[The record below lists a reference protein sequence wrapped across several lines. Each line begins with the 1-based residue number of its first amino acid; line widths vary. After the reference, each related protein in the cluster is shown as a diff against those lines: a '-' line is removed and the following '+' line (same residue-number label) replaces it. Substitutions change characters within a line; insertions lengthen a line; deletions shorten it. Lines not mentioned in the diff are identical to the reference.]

1 MNRWRIWAEMSG
13 FFFRKNLK
21 GEQKMKKFI
30 DSLKEEEKIILKL
43 RKHYEQ
49 YGYKKIKLSKF
60 ESYGL
65 YNENADFIKTENII
79 TFMAPTGKLQTL
91 RPDVTLSIVKKFAR
105 DKKKEMEKLY
115 YIENIYRLSK
125 EDLEYKELNQIG
137 VEILGESDG
146 YSDFEIINLAVES
159 LELINKNFILD
170 ISNINYLSG
179 LFEEMKLGYTLEKE
193 VLLNIQHKNVHDL
206 KRILTRENVEPKYK
220 EILIKIPYLSGKFK
234 SVIEEAEKLVMNDKM
249 QNALE
254 ELKILSQGF
263 PEKIKNG
270 KILLDFSIV
279 NSLDYYN
286 GLIFHGYIENNPKI
300 ILSVGNYDKLI
311 EKYDKNKGATGFAI
325 YLDELSG
332 KYKMEKEY
340 DFDILILYKEGDY
353 AKLLN
358 IVKDYIKQ
366 GLTIRTEKYK
376 EDFSTNFKYKE
387 KYIFENNRLSG
398 KE

>member
-1 MNRWRIWAEMSG
+1 
-13 FFFRKNLK
+13 
-21 GEQKMKKFI
+21 MKKFI
-30 DSLKEEEKIILKL
+30 SSLKEEEKIILKL

-65 YNENADFIKTENII
+65 YNENADFIKIENII

-91 RPDVTLSIVKKFAR
+91 RPDVTLSIVKKYAG

-125 EDLEYKELNQIG
+125 EDMEYKELNQIG

-146 YSDFEIINLAVES
+146 YSDFEIINLAAES

-179 LFEEMKLGYTLEKE
+179 LFEEMNLGYTLEKE
-193 VLLNIQHKNVHDL
+193 VLMNIQHKNVHDL
-206 KRILTRENVEPKYK
+206 EKILTRENVESKYK
-220 EILIKIPYLSGKFK
+220 EILIKIPDLSGKFD
-234 SVIEEAEKLVMNDKM
+234 SVITEAEKLVLNKKM
-249 QNALE
+249 QKALD
-254 ELKILSQGF
+254 ELKILGQAF
-263 PEKIKNG
+263 PKMIKNG

-300 ILSVGNYDKLI
+300 ILSGGNYDKLI
-311 EKYDKNKGATGFAI
+311 EKYGKNKGATGFAI

-332 KYKMEKEY
+332 KYKIEKEY
-340 DFDILILYKEGDY
+340 DFDILILYKNGDN

-358 IVKDYIKQ
+358 IAKKYIEQ
-366 GLTIRTEKYK
+366 GFTIRTEKYR
-376 EDFSTNFKYKE
+376 EDFNTNFKYKE
-387 KYIFENNRLSG
+387 KYVFEDDRLVG

>member
-1 MNRWRIWAEMSG
+1 
-13 FFFRKNLK
+13 
-21 GEQKMKKFI
+21 MKKFI
-30 DSLKEEEKIILKL
+30 SSLKEEEKIILKL

-60 ESYGL
+60 ESYDL
-65 YNENADFIKTENII
+65 YNENADFIKIENII

-91 RPDVTLSIVKKFAR
+91 RPDVTLSIVKKYAR

-125 EDLEYKELNQIG
+125 EDMEYKELNQIG

-146 YSDFEIINLAVES
+146 YSDFEIINLAAES
-159 LELINKNFILD
+159 MELINKNFILD

-179 LFEEMKLGYTLEKE
+179 LFEEMNLGYTLEKE
-193 VLLNIQHKNVHDL
+193 VLMNIQHKNVHDL
-206 KRILTRENVEPKYK
+206 EKILTKENVESKYK
-220 EILIKIPYLSGKFK
+220 EILIKIPDLSGKFHN
-234 SVIEEAEKLVMNDKM
+234 VITEAEKLVLNEKM
-249 QNALE
+249 QKALD
-254 ELKILSQGF
+254 ELKMLGQAF
-263 PEKIKNG
+263 PKMIKNG

-300 ILSVGNYDKLI
+300 ILSGGNYDKLI

-332 KYKMEKEY
+332 KYKIEKEY
-340 DFDILILYKEGDY
+340 DFDILILYKNGDN

-358 IVKDYIKQ
+358 IVKKYIDQ
-366 GLTIRTEKYK
+366 GLTIRTEKYR
-376 EDFSTNFKYKE
+376 EDFNTNFKYKE
-387 KYIFENNRLSG
+387 KYIFEDDKLVG